1 MLLKIVFYSKRH
13 PYIPLDVSNGWS
25 KKITTRTK
33 GTKGVTR
40 LGWVGGQRKTF
51 WTKVVVQLEIVTNA
65 PSSNVCSLKGSP
77 NTATSELQLS
87 QWAELTVE
95 DKDTA

>member
-1 MLLKIVFYSKRH
+1 MYSKRH
-13 PYIPLDVSNGWS
+13 PYIPLDVSNGCS
-25 KKITTRTK
+25 KQITARTK

-40 LGWVGGQRKTF
+40 QGWVGGNGKPSEPRSSCNP
-51 WTKVVVQLEIVTNA
+51 EIVANA

-77 NTATSELQLS
+77 DTATSELQLS

-95 DKDTA
+95 DKGTA